1 MRKNAETN
9 PFSNNKYSFRSSIYH
24 QKPSHITSISFQLLP
39 FYIHKSNAFVATLTP
54 FAFLF
59 HSPQKE
65 RRGKTSQKQLQTAI
79 NLTIFKR

>member
-24 QKPSHITSISFQLLP
+24 QKPSHLTSISFQPLS
-39 FYIHKSNAFVATLTP
+39 FYIHKSNAFASTLIL

>member
-24 QKPSHITSISFQLLP
+24 QKPSHLTSISFQPLS
-39 FYIHKSNAFVATLTP
+39 FYIHKSNAFASTLIL

-65 RRGKTSQKQLQTAI
+65 IRSKNGTKTTSNSNQPFHL
-79 NLTIFKR
+79 

>member
-24 QKPSHITSISFQLLP
+24 QKPSHLTSVSFQPLS
-39 FYIHKSNAFVATLTP
+39 FYIHKSNAFASTLIL

-65 RRGKTSQKQLQTAI
+65 RRGKTSLKQLQTAI
-79 NLTIFKR
+79 NLTTFKG